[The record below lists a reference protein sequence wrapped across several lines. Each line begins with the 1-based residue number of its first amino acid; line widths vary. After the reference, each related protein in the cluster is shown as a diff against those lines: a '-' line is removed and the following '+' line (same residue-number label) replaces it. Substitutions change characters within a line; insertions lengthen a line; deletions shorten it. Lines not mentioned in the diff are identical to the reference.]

1 MSANRSR
8 QAQKL
13 AGLLTARTHTKV
25 RLDYHGAVT
34 GGRCWHIKWTDGL
47 SWRKMLAVAAELSD
61 EVPSMDITQM
71 RPARAATPLAEAA
84 AVLVWLNDDEDR
96 ADFHPLVWPQ
106 YAHDA
111 IGYPEPLADCWRQR
125 GQALLSLTANGSLDP
140 AVLTL
145 LDDHHRHDGWAGA
158 LAAAALA
165 DARWMLTGDG
175 YSDEDADTIAT
186 MMGDS
191 GVDLEDSNQPRGWL
205 RQHGHQWRRSIPDG
219 LAQAGTKC

>member
-1 MSANRSR
+1 MCANRSR

-25 RLDYHGAVT
+25 RLDYHDAVT

-96 ADFHPLVWPQ
+96 ADFPRWSGRSTPTT
-106 YAHDA
+106 
-111 IGYPEPLADCWRQR
+111 R
-125 GQALLSLTANGSLDP
+125 TATRNGSP
-140 AVLTL
+140 T
-145 LDDHHRHDGWAGA
+145 AGA
-158 LAAAALA
+158 SAVK
-165 DARWMLTGDG
+165 RCC
-175 YSDEDADTIAT
+175 
-186 MMGDS
+186 
-191 GVDLEDSNQPRGWL
+191 
-205 RQHGHQWRRSIPDG
+205 H
-219 LAQAGTKC
+219 